1 MAPGS
6 KYFERFA
13 MDLVGVGLTICG
25 ITVPTGGV
33 IITALLRRRNNNSNP
48 RNVSERVCAS
58 RQSEIATKIEGMK
71 ENIELKLIN
80 LQEDINEIKGKV

>member
-1 MAPGS
+1 
-6 KYFERFA
+6 

-25 ITVPTGGV
+25 VTFPTGGV

-48 RNVSERVCAS
+48 CNVSERICAS

-71 ENIELKLIN
+71 ENIELKLKN
-80 LQEDINEIKGKV
+80 LQDDISEIKGKI